1 MTGNSG
7 GPMTM
12 AKLGSNQSHDRGRRQ
27 SRHIRGIG
35 TDLKIMPEACSPADK
50 GPPALDAEQSVKS
63 SAQPTLVRTQHPPS
77 CFPIYISEFDGE
89 GFAADSG

>member
-1 MTGNSG
+1 VAVRHSSQL
-7 GPMTM
+7 
-12 AKLGSNQSHDRGRRQ
+12 AAGSYIPK
-27 SRHIRGIG
+27 SRDMRGIG
-35 TDLKIMPEACSPADK
+35 MSFKITPEASSPVNK
-50 GPPALDAEQSVKS
+50 GPPAFGAERSVKP